1 MFWDKFLMFSL
12 KKKQYDLLSFIIY
25 VSLIEFCSLN
35 HLKTENL
42 FPLKI
47 TLPLLSGEYYS
58 NIQKLEEGYF
68 VRQLFLDMTRK
79 QNKFVFTQLSVTLS
93 KNREETRIEGIVK
106 VTARGAELIPE
117 SCRVF
122 TNKESGNRWALVRVY
137 DCDHLSFQ
145 IESNRPN
152 FISIEPDFIP
162 GNSIGI
168 YRKSASSD
176 PSKISAL
183 VLESKGKILEV
194 WGLRLSRVRKNA
206 TVVLEK
212 ENGQKYSVR
221 ALETVETT
229 GQALAEKIPIEKGD
243 ILLYDNHINFGSFVY

>member
-1 MFWDKFLMFSL
+1 MEFSTILMFSL
-12 KKKQYDLLSFIIY
+12 KKKQCYLLSFTIY
-25 VSLIEFCSLN
+25 ISLIEFCSFN
-35 HLKTENL
+35 HSKTENL
-42 FPLKI
+42 PTLKT

-68 VRQLFLDMTRK
+68 VRQLFLDTTRK
-79 QNKFVFTQLSVTLS
+79 QNKFVFVQLSVTLS

-106 VTARGAELIPE
+106 FTARGAELIPE

-122 TNKESGNRWALVRVY
+122 TNKESGNRWALVRAY

-152 FISIEPDFIP
+152 FIFIEPDFIP
-162 GNSIGI
+162 GNSIGV

-183 VLESKGKILEV
+183 VLESNGKILEV

-221 ALETVETT
+221 ALETIETT
-229 GQALAEKIPIEKGD
+229 GQVTAEKIPIEKGD

>member
-1 MFWDKFLMFSL
+1 M
-12 KKKQYDLLSFIIY
+12 LSFTIY
-25 VSLIEFCSLN
+25 ISLIEFCSLS
-35 HLKTENL
+35 HSKTENL
-42 FPLKI
+42 PALKI
-47 TLPLLSGEYYS
+47 TLPVLSGEYYS

-79 QNKFVFTQLSVTLS
+79 QNQFVFTQLSVTLS

-106 VTARGAELIPE
+106 TTARGAELIPE

-137 DCDHLSFQ
+137 DCDHLSFH

-152 FISIEPDFIP
+152 FISIEPDFMP
-162 GNSIGI
+162 GNLIGV
-168 YRKSASSD
+168 YRKSASSN

-206 TVVLEK
+206 SVVLEK
-212 ENGQKYSVR
+212 QNGQKYSVR

-229 GQALAEKIPIEKGD
+229 GQVMVEKVSVEKGD
-243 ILLYDNHINFGSFVY
+243 ILLYDNHTNFGSFID